1 MAKIGFL
8 GGSFNP
14 PHIGHIELANLA
26 KQRLGL
32 DMVIFLVTPCNPFK
46 QKNCLPPVS
55 KRKKNLQ
62 NLITNPHFKVSTIE
76 AKFKVAQSFR
86 TVRLLKNLYKN
97 DELFFIF
104 GSDNLIH
111 FHKWQNF
118 REILTSVN
126 VVFVSRGGHNLH
138 KTLAKSHLPK
148 NLYQLISKQTQ
159 EISSTA
165 IRNS

>member
-14 PHIGHIELANLA
+14 PHIGHIEIATLT

-32 DMVIFLVTPCNPFK
+32 DFIVFLVTPCNPFK
-46 QKNCLPPVS
+46 QKNGLPHVS
-55 KRKKNLQ
+55 QRIQNLQ
-62 NLITNPHFKVSTIE
+62 NLAKNPHFKISSIE
-76 AKFKVAQSFR
+76 TKFRVAQSFR
-86 TVRLLKNLYKN
+86 TVRLLKNIYKN
-97 DELFFIF
+97 DELYFIF
-104 GSDNLIH
+104 GSDNLLH

-118 REILTSVN
+118 VEILKSVN

-138 KTLAKSHLPK
+138 KTLAKSRLPK
-148 NLYQLISKQTQ
+148 NSYQLISKQTQ

-165 IRNS
+165 IRNG